1 MAGRDRRLK
10 PAPHDPQRASQK
22 RDPTAGLSID
32 FLKSCG
38 LSEFTVD
45 RKQDAALSFIALQPR
60 IEKVLDVL
68 IAREVEKLGSSLLV
82 LATVASAGS
91 FVGLFGTVWG
101 IVALFRSIAAS
112 RNTLLAAVAP
122 GKAEAFRDRDRALRG
137 DP

>member
-1 MAGRDRRLK
+1 
-10 PAPHDPQRASQK
+10 
-22 RDPTAGLSID
+22 
-32 FLKSCG
+32 
-38 LSEFTVD
+38 
-45 RKQDAALSFIALQPR
+45 
-60 IEKVLDVL
+60 L

-137 DP
+137 EP